1 MSERIQQSIDTREAN
16 VRNFVNEIRT
26 YYSFH
31 ETDPHLPFEVYIT
44 ELPLNHTQPW
54 HSHNTVEE
62 TIIPI
67 SGRVNIFIKG
77 QDGKVERTQL
87 PESTMFDLERE
98 SIVGISVVE
107 DGTVTIRVQD
117 KETGEIRS
125 FDIQDNEGFYAG
137 TKIHTL
143 QNYSDQEVVVAVVK
157 KTTKVELA
165 RNPNIFRGDRDSH

>member
-1 MSERIQQSIDTREAN
+1 MSERIQSIDTREAN

-26 YYSFH
+26 YYPFH
-31 ETDPHLPFEVYIT
+31 EIFPNLPFEVYIT

-54 HSHNTVEE
+54 HSHNTIEE

-67 SGRVNIFIKG
+67 CGQVNIFVKG
-77 QDGKVERTQL
+77 QDGKVEMIKLSEARKL
-87 PESTMFDLERE
+87 DRERE

-107 DGTVTIRVQD
+107 DGKVTIRVQD

-137 TKIHTL
+137 TKVHTL

-157 KTTKVELA
+157 KTTKEELT
-165 RNPNIFRGDRDSH
+165 RNSRIFREDRDSH